1 MDEETKKK
9 IWETFKEVFI
19 EEGIASPDDVEFKS
33 GSLPTEEVH
42 RHGGFMRKLGRC
54 GKAIVWL
61 IKGGWKVGKV
71 GMVAGWIIIMVAD
84 LPDAIVK
91 IHTRYPK
98 AQEVVKNVGEIVRD
112 WSAPNE
118 KQAGFMVVIDPK
130 WEINLEKYHK
140 DIANLNISGHIPN
153 GAYVCTTS
161 AMNEVQVQDLTYL
174 SSVDSDLSA

>member
-140 DIANLNISGHIPN
+140 DMHLSLEIDLVLHLKFTWILKNFFLFL
-153 GAYVCTTS
+153 TQ
-161 AMNEVQVQDLTYL
+161 QVFR
-174 SSVDSDLSA
+174 SFNMK